1 MQGGQHDLFSALD
14 SRIRDGIGG
23 YQGWWPYGKGTMGG
37 RNRSFG
43 YFFGGSGRAV
53 FCSQIE
59 VAVAVVVTAE
69 HVGERYERGLGAY
82 GRFGSGVWGEGE
94 GLPDLSQKNAEIEIE
109 VGSRVWGSFMD
120 ERAPCQK
127 QLASMG
133 GRVNLTIQERPR
145 K

>member
-1 MQGGQHDLFSALD
+1 M
-14 SRIRDGIGG
+14 
-23 YQGWWPYGKGTMGG
+23 
-37 RNRSFG
+37 
-43 YFFGGSGRAV
+43 

-120 ERAPCQK
+120 KQAPCQK
-127 QLASMG
+127 QFASMG
-133 GRVNLTIQERPR
+133 GCQFDHSGAPKEIVRGSGVHERLHM
-145 K
+145 